1 MSTVMIVAVILMIAR
16 LSLRIGFV
24 LVLIWGVIR
33 LIDRWR
39 LPTTAPVAA
48 AAAHPVAVSNIDA
61 PAGTTPDT
69 KEEKE

>member
-1 MSTVMIVAVILMIAR
+1 MSTVMIVALIFMIAR

-48 AAAHPVAVSNIDA
+48 TVAQSVAASDTDTTVV
-61 PAGTTPDT
+61 TTPDT
-69 KEEKE
+69 KEGKE